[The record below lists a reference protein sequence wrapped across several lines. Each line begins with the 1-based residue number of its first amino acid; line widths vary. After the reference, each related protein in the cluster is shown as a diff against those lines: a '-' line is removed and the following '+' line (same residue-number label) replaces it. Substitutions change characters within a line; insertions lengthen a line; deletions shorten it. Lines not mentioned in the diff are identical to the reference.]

1 MGIPTGFSVCMGWVW
16 ALKFNP
22 HGSPGKYSNHIKF
35 LCFVE
40 CKRLNGL
47 SIADSLF
54 FLYYICLV
62 LAFRECKNVSVLQA
76 MVRTLTIQALKSSC
90 YSEVGYCSK
99 TKSIICDLS
108 FEHSV
113 CSKLSVFFF
122 WVVKRASYHTRDE
135 VRHFCYY
142 FEAQNSFLINV
153 V

>member
-54 FLYYICLV
+54 FVLYLLGFGLSRVQKCIC
-62 LAFRECKNVSVLQA
+62 A
-76 MVRTLTIQALKSSC
+76 
-90 YSEVGYCSK
+90 
-99 TKSIICDLS
+99 
-108 FEHSV
+108 
-113 CSKLSVFFF
+113 
-122 WVVKRASYHTRDE
+122 ASYGENVDYTSLE
-135 VRHFCYY
+135 K
-142 FEAQNSFLINV
+142 FLLFGSGILQ
-153 V
+153 